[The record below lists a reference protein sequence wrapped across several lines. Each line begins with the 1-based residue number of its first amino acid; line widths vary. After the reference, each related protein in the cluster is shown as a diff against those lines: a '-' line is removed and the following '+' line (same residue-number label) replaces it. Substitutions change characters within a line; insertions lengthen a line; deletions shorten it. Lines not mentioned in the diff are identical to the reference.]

1 PTPAPAPQTAA
12 LPPPGDMQVLFEP
25 ESVELSAAAMDQLA
39 TLADMLKADESLRVQ
54 LLAYANSPD
63 GSNSAARRL
72 SLSRALAV
80 RAYLIDAG
88 IRTARF
94 IVRAQGAD
102 TSGGPPDRVDV
113 VLVTQ

>member
-1 PTPAPAPQTAA
+1 
-12 LPPPGDMQVLFEP
+12 MQILFDT
-25 ESVELSAAAMDQLA
+25 ESVELSDSATSQLDQLA
-39 TLADMLKADESLRVQ
+39 EILEADESLRVQ

-80 RAYLIDAG
+80 RAYLIDEG

-102 TSGGPPDRVDV
+102 TAGGPPDRVDV

>member
-1 PTPAPAPQTAA
+1 M
-12 LPPPGDMQVLFEP
+12 LPPAGDMQVTFDS
-25 ESVELSAAAMDQLA
+25 ESVELSDAAKGQLDG
-39 TLADMLKADESLRVQ
+39 LAEQLKADESLRVQ

-94 IVRAQGAD
+94 IVRAQGSD
-102 TSGGPPDRVDV
+102 SGGGPPDRVDI

>member
-1 PTPAPAPQTAA
+1 
-12 LPPPGDMQVLFEP
+12 MQILFDT
-25 ESVELSAAAMDQLA
+25 ESVELSDSATSQLDQLA
-39 TLADMLKADESLRVQ
+39 EILEADESLRVQ

-80 RAYLIDAG
+80 RAYLIDEG

-102 TSGGPPDRVDV
+102 TGGGPPDRVDV

>member
-1 PTPAPAPQTAA
+1 
-12 LPPPGDMQVLFEP
+12 MQVLFDA
-25 ESVELSAAAMDQLA
+25 ESVELSDSAKGQLA
-39 TLADMLKADESLRVQ
+39 QLSEILKADESLRVQ
-54 LLAYANSPD
+54 LLAYAVSPD

-80 RAYLIDAG
+80 RAYLIDEG

-94 IVRAQGAD
+94 IVRAQGTD
-102 TSGGPPDRVDV
+102 TAGGPPDRVDV

>member
-1 PTPAPAPQTAA
+1 MASAPQTAA
-12 LPPPGDMQVLFEP
+12 LPPDGGVVQVLFQP
-25 ESVELSAAAMDQLA
+25 ESVELSGDATGQLEA
-39 TLADMLKADESLRVQ
+39 LTAVLKADEGLRVQ
-54 LLAYANSPD
+54 LLAYAVSAD

-80 RAYLIDAG
+80 RAYLIEQG

-102 TSGGPPDRVDV
+102 SGGGPADRVDI
-113 VLVTQ
+113 VLVNQ